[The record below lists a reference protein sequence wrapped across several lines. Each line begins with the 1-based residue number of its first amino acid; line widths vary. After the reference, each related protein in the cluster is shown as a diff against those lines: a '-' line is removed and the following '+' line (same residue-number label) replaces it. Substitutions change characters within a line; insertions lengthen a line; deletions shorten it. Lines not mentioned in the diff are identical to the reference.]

1 MRLFDLENGEM
12 RYFKYDRAEENNNE
26 EFRRKYAEMTAD
38 EKRLHKKGRILNT
51 VGTVLF
57 WVISIA
63 CFIGLYLLIEL
74 IPVANTFFLWII
86 EDIILKS
93 FLRLV
98 AIILSAIVGAMF
110 AMPIWNVAYSKH
122 KSVVK
127 SEKRRLLS
135 HSCLILRE
143 FYELCEPF
151 VVTKCFESSDRKFN
165 DHDLCIFAV
174 GEELR
179 ITTNLDYGFF
189 NPQKDLGCYAF
200 ERDEIILE
208 QKQVD
213 DHTAVELRAG
223 EVSFLLGQRAYGF
236 IREFCE
242 G

>member
-1 MRLFDLENGEM
+1 M
-12 RYFKYDRAEENNNE
+12 RYFKYDRAGERDNGEL
-26 EFRRKYAEMTAD
+26 RRKYAEMTAD
-38 EKRLHKKGRILNT
+38 EKRFDKKGRIWNT

-57 WVISIA
+57 WVIPIA
-63 CFIGLYLLIEL
+63 CFIGFELLIDL
-74 IPVANTFFLWII
+74 IPVSGNFFLWII
-86 EDIILKS
+86 EDIILKG
-93 FLRLV
+93 FLRLI
-98 AIILSAIVGAMF
+98 AIILSAIVGAII

-127 SEKRRLLS
+127 SEKRRLLA

-143 FYELCEPF
+143 FYGVQSPF
-151 VVTKCFESSDRKFN
+151 IVTKCFESSDRKFN

-200 ERDEIILE
+200 DRGEIVFE
-208 QKQVD
+208 QKQVGD
-213 DHTAVELRAG
+213 RATVELRAG
-223 EVSFLLGQRAYGF
+223 DVSFLLGQRAYGF